1 MGSKR
6 VNIIFITMMVVM
18 VMENFVVQTQAQDTL
33 SFRTCYP
40 GCINGCAIEK
50 QLPKLLLCPFTCLF
64 TCLAPPTSNIPPPP
78 SQMIFPKKIDHIDY
92 FCKLGCATHH
102 CASLS
107 FLRRLNVDKVA
118 DCVDSCSDKCS
129 NKN

>member
-1 MGSKR
+1 
-6 VNIIFITMMVVM
+6 MMVVM

-50 QLPKLLLCPFTCLF
+50 QFPKLLLCPFTCLF

-107 FLRRLNVDKVA
+107 FLRRLSKFFSFYYMKRLVVCPRFARIVVDYNV
-118 DCVDSCSDKCS
+118 CWI
-129 NKN
+129 